1 MRVVAGVDSS
11 TQSCTVVLRTLDGG
25 RSVGVGRSPHPATTP
40 PVSEQDPAAWWSAL
54 REAMALA
61 VRGAGPQTQ
70 AVEVAG
76 VSVDAQAHG
85 LVPVDGAGKVIRPAK
100 LWNDTTSVPEARE
113 LVARLGPKQWARRA
127 GSVPPGAFTI
137 SKVLWLARHEPD
149 AFARLRRLLLP
160 HDWLT
165 YRLVGDYVSDPGDA
179 SGTGYYTP
187 ATGEWAPDLLGMV
200 DDTVDWSGRLPRLLS
215 HEEPAGTLTSE
226 AAEALGLRPGTLV
239 GPGTADNQAAAL
251 GMGVRT
257 GDVVVS
263 LGTSGVVYAR
273 CEEPVYDDT
282 GWVNGN
288 ADAAGGFLPV
298 VCTLNAAK
306 VTDTFARLLGV
317 DHSELSRLALA
328 APVADP
334 RRPVLAAFLDGER
347 VPDRPDAAGT
357 LTGLRTDTTREQV
370 ARAAYEGVL
379 AGLAAGLQVLHQLG
393 VPTDGR
399 LAVTGGGARA
409 AAYRQLLADLT
420 GRPVHVVDQAETAAA
435 GTAIQAAAVT
445 LRTDINELTQAWAPR
460 WRVDAEPRPGADPE
474 QLLTRYA
481 SASAWSEPEEPS
493 RVVTL
498 TPLKEI

>member
-1 MRVVAGVDSS
+1 MKVVAGVDSS
-11 TQSCTVVLRTLDGG
+11 TQSCTVVLRALDSGK
-25 RSVGVGRSPHPATTP
+25 VVAVARSPHPATTP
-40 PVSEQDPAAWWSAL
+40 PVSEQHPHDWWSAFQL
-54 REAMALA
+54 AM
-61 VRGAGPQTQ
+61 RQ
-70 AVEVAG
+70 AVATVEVEERPPEVAA

-85 LVPVDGAGKVIRPAK
+85 LVPVDASGAVIRPAK

-113 LVARLGPKQWARRA
+113 LVTRLGAAEWARRA

-137 SKVLWLARHEPD
+137 SKVLWLARHEPE
-149 AFARLRRLLLP
+149 AFARLHKLLLP

-165 YRLVGDYVSDPGDA
+165 YRLVGEYLTDPGDA

-187 ATGEWAPDLLGMV
+187 ASGQWDPGLLSLV
-200 DDTVDWSGRLPRLLS
+200 DNTIDWTERLPQLLS
-215 HEEPAGTLTSE
+215 HEESAGIVTNQTADE
-226 AAEALGLRPGTLV
+226 LGLQPHTLV

-273 CEEPVYDDT
+273 SEEPVYDPT

-306 VTDTFARLLGV
+306 VTDTFARLLNV
-317 DHSELSRLALA
+317 EHEELSRLALA
-328 APVADP
+328 APVADS
-334 RRPVLAAFLDGER
+334 RRLVLAAYLDGER
-347 VPDRPDAAGT
+347 VPDRPSATGT
-357 LTGLRTDTTREQV
+357 LTGLRTDTSREQI

-379 AGLAAGLQVLHQLG
+379 AGLVVGLETLTRLG
-393 VPTDGR
+393 VPTSGR

-420 GRPVHVVDQAETAAA
+420 GRPVYVVDQAETAAA
-435 GTAIQAAAVT
+435 GAAIQSAAVV
-445 LRTDINELTQAWAPR
+445 LKADITELTEAWAPG
-460 WRVDAEPRPGADPE
+460 WQVAAEPRPGAEPDE
-474 QLLTRYA
+474 LLTGYA
-481 SASAWSEPEEPS
+481 ATSAWSALE
-493 RVVTL
+493 
-498 TPLKEI
+498 TPPASNQTTVKEI

>member
-1 MRVVAGVDSS
+1 MR
-11 TQSCTVVLRTLDGG
+11 
-25 RSVGVGRSPHPATTP
+25 
-40 PVSEQDPAAWWSAL
+40 
-54 REAMALA
+54 
-61 VRGAGPQTQ
+61 Q
-70 AVEVAG
+70 AVATVEAGTQQPDVAA

-85 LVPVDGAGKVIRPAK
+85 LVPVDASGAVIRPAK

-113 LVARLGPKQWARRA
+113 LVGRLGAAEWARRA

-137 SKVLWLARHEPD
+137 SKVLWLARHEPE
-149 AFARLRRLLLP
+149 AFSRLHTLLLP

-165 YRLVGDYVSDPGDA
+165 YRLVGEYLTDPGDA

-187 ATGEWAPDLLGMV
+187 ASGQWDPDLLSLV
-200 DDTVDWSGRLPRLLS
+200 DNNIDWTDRLPRLLS
-215 HEEPAGTLTSE
+215 HEESAGTITTQTADE
-226 AAEALGLRPGTLV
+226 LGLGPHTLV

-273 CEEPVYDDT
+273 CEEPVYDPS

-306 VTDTFARLLGV
+306 VTDTFARLLNVG
-317 DHSELSRLALA
+317 HEELSSLALA
-328 APVADP
+328 APVTDP
-334 RRPVLAAFLDGER
+334 RRPVLAAYLDGER
-347 VPDRPDAAGT
+347 VPDRPDATGT
-357 LTGLRTDTTREQV
+357 LTALRTDTSREQV

-379 AGLAAGLQVLHQLG
+379 AGLVAGLETLTRLG

-435 GTAIQAAAVT
+435 GAAIQAAAIALEASISEIT
-445 LRTDINELTQAWAPR
+445 EAWAPK
-460 WRVDAEPRPGADPE
+460 WHVAAEPRPGAEPDE
-474 QLLTRYA
+474 LLTRYA
-481 SASAWSEPEEPS
+481 ATSVWSALETSPS
-493 RVVTL
+493 SNHTTV
-498 TPLKEI
+498 KEI